1 MSSGRIAQH
10 RNYGDIMARHERDIR
25 IKRIV
30 RIFTYFLIAAALVI
44 LFFTVKHL
52 ENKTEPKAKSAQS
65 SVYTSEPNKR

>member
-25 IKRIV
+25 IKRIL

-44 LFFTVKHL
+44 LFFTVKRL
-52 ENKTEPKAKSAQS
+52 ENNSIPKTKSTS
-65 SVYTSEPNKR
+65 SIYTSEPKGF